1 MSHQSNP
8 GVYLSISEC
17 GYQNSL
23 IQVSHLQ
30 NWEKAAIQEMSDRK
44 LRFVGEISSD
54 EADKLLGK
62 VNYVVRYSSNIHSL
76 ILQYVAMKKDG
87 YLLIVKLVICF
98 NENKKIY
105 YYEDSEN
112 QSVNSIYDLISLKVD
127 L

>member
-1 MSHQSNP
+1 MSHQNNP
-8 GVYLSISEC
+8 GVYLLVSEC

-30 NWEKAAIQEMSDRK
+30 NWEKDAIQEMSDRK
-44 LRFVGEISSD
+44 LRFVGEISSE

-87 YLLIVKLVICF
+87 YLLIVKLVIRF

-105 YYEDSEN
+105 YYEDSPH
-112 QSVNSIYDLISLKVD
+112 QPVNCIYDLISLKVD